1 MICIIILFYYC
12 MFVCVGLIGEKD
24 IDAAHLHIQKSL
36 QDMDLLDPSTNEIM
50 EDPAV
55 SNKKESAKK
64 LKRGFIVS
72 LDGETFI
79 ADKEDFS
86 SGKAVGFCNDD
97 VLYV

>member
-1 MICIIILFYYC
+1 MYVCI
-12 MFVCVGLIGEKD
+12 GLIGEKD

-79 ADKEDFS
+79 VDKEDFS